1 MQLRNARLC
10 LSCEEIH
17 AAGHCPVC
25 TSESFAYVSR
35 WIPPDERRLEPRAAP
50 AQPAAQPAAPPVLP
64 ARPARPVPQPAGAM
78 RWVRRGATG
87 VAVLAA
93 SRMLWQLSK
102 PVEWTDASIPADVDT
117 APHDDEP
124 TE

>member
-10 LSCEEIH
+10 LNCEEIH
-17 AAGHCPVC
+17 AASHCPVC

-35 WIPPDERRLEPRAAP
+35 WIPPDERRQEPRTAP
-50 AQPAAQPAAPPVLP
+50 STPPLPAPIPAARST
-64 ARPARPVPQPAGAM
+64 RPAPKPGAM

-87 VAVLAA
+87 MAVLAA
-93 SRMLWQLSK
+93 SRILWQLSK
-102 PVEWTDASIPADVDT
+102 PVEWADANIPDDVD
-117 APHDDEP
+117 PPSDIEP